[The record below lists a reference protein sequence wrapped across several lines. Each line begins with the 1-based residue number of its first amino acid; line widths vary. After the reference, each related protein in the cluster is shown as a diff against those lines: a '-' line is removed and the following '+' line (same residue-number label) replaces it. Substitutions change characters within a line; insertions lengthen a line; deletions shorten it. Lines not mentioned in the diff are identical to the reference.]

1 MTAVRIGGKGLV
13 DYVRDW
19 FGGDDKKAPAK
30 APAKSPAKAAAT
42 SEGVPWWLVAGIA
55 YLLMRER
62 D

>member
-1 MTAVRIGGKGLV
+1 MTSVRIGGKGLV

-19 FGGDDKKAPAK
+19 FGGDKKAASK
-30 APAKSPAKAAAT
+30 APAKSPAK
-42 SEGVPWWLVAGIA
+42 SESGVPWWLVAGVA